1 VWKKKRRDVRSL
13 ETREKTIK
21 YNAPRAHI
29 LHLRVRCSRRAQRE
43 TRETESRRETEGGRE
58 GGREGETCRMYE
70 TSGEAA
76 GEELEVVG
84 KLLKHDVLTKVVF
97 CAAFSAHRAALQKLH
112 RSVCVCV
119 FCIYYFPY
127 TLARALSLTTYEY
140 VAQFRTHTHT
150 THTQY

>member
-1 VWKKKRRDVRSL
+1 
-13 ETREKTIK
+13 
-21 YNAPRAHI
+21 
-29 LHLRVRCSRRAQRE
+29 
-43 TRETESRRETEGGRE
+43 
-58 GGREGETCRMYE
+58 MYE

-97 CAAFSAHRAALQKLH
+97 CAALSAHRAALQKLH

-119 FCIYYFPY
+119 CVFCIYYIPY